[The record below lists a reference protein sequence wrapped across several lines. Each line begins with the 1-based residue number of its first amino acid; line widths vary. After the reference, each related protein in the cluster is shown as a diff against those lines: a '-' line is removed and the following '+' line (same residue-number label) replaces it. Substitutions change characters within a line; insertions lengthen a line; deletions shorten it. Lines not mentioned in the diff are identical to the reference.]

1 MLWLPQGGNQGAVT
15 MELDDRKPLN
25 LIQSQFPMV
34 DRPSPAMEHELG
46 IGEEGVP
53 ERLCELKCQNVARQ
67 IDAIFDTRRLVHKTT
82 LVAFPMLVK
91 TSP

>member
-1 MLWLPQGGNQGAVT
+1 
-15 MELDDRKPLN
+15 MELDDWKLLN

-34 DRPSPAMEHELG
+34 DRPSSAVEHESG
-46 IGEEGVP
+46 SGEEGVP
-53 ERLCELKCQNVARQ
+53 ERLCELKRRNVARQ
-67 IDAIFDTRRLVHKTT
+67 IGAIFDTRRLVHKTT

>member
-1 MLWLPQGGNQGAVT
+1 
-15 MELDDRKPLN
+15 MELDDRKLLN

-34 DRPSPAMEHELG
+34 DRSSPAMEHELG

-53 ERLCELKCQNVARQ
+53 ERLCELKRQNVARQ
-67 IDAIFDTRRLVHKTT
+67 IGAIFDNRRLVHKTT